1 MLNNKEFRTPTS
13 LPGPVDGIEFLR
25 PRVIPVLEIHVNIFF
40 SFREELD
47 GDETLVFDA
56 GKGVTLLQA
65 LRQLISEYPGLE
77 GKILRESGRLRRFIQ
92 VKINKKNIEQLRGLK
107 TELKNGDS
115 LLILPKLGG
124 G

>member
-1 MLNNKEFRTPTS
+1 MIK
-13 LPGPVDGIEFLR
+13 
-25 PRVIPVLEIHVNIFF
+25 IHVNIFF

-56 GKGVTLLQA
+56 GKRVTLLQA
-65 LRQLISEYPGLE
+65 LRQLISEHPGLE